1 MSYTMKFPALVL
13 AVAMGFN
20 SGGFAQ
26 QAIEPESSQIQALDE
41 MAAKAKAEVTRR
53 GIGAKS
59 KVRVKMRDKHKLTG
73 KIVQIDEHSF
83 QLQVEPTILDDPEPA
98 KGTVLRIPYSEVE
111 KIRGARSRPAN
122 AGIGVGVIVAAVAIL
137 AAIAFL
143 RYDKCSRGNC
153 GP

>member
-1 MSYTMKFPALVL
+1 MKFSALVL
-13 AVAMGFN
+13 AITLGFDG
-20 SGGFAQ
+20 SGFGQ
-26 QAIEPESSQIQALDE
+26 EPIDLPERSPMQVLDE
-41 MAAKAKAEVTRR
+41 KATKAKAEVTRR
-53 GIGAKS
+53 GVGAKS

-73 KIVQIDEHSF
+73 NIVQIDERSF
-83 QLQVEPTILDDPEPA
+83 QLQVEPTFLDDPEPA

-122 AGIGVGVIVAAVAIL
+122 VGIGIGIGIAAVAIL

-143 RYDKCSRGNC
+143 RYDRCSRGYC